1 VTLLDFVRLSRAHVW
16 SLLFLTLVGAGSA
29 WVITERMPEVYLADA
44 SGYVVVG
51 GDQQTSGEGLA
62 ATTLGGTKADSYLP
76 LVTGRAVAQGAIEAT
91 GIDATPAQVAARVS
105 ATVAPE
111 SVILNV
117 TATGPNPE
125 EARVLADA
133 VIVATSRE
141 ADRIEKTGRSSTT
154 GRPLVQIV
162 PIETALPGVK
172 IAPDP
177 LRNVLIGAVV
187 GLLVAYGLVFLRR
200 QLDTRLRTVADVEA
214 ETGASVLGVVP
225 LTPELRGHAS
235 RGLDQLGLAAEAFR
249 QVRTNLRFVS
259 VDHAPRS
266 IVVTSANAGEGK
278 STMSATL
285 ARVLGE
291 SGQPTVII
299 DADLRR
305 PMLATIFDRP
315 GSVGLSQLLYGQVRL
330 ADALQETE
338 QPNVQLI
345 AAGRTPPNPS
355 ELLGSQRMH
364 ALIDHLAK
372 DHLVIL
378 DAPPLLPVTDAGL
391 LSGMSDG
398 TLLVF
403 AVGRTHKEQARL
415 CAKIMGQVGGHVLG
429 VVLNMAPKKGL
440 GGVVYGYGHGYGSE
454 YSTREKYLPTPGD
467 THTGADAAAVAP
479 ISPAPRKQRSV
490 PRASD
495 LDDATV

>member
-1 VTLLDFVRLSRAHVW
+1 
-16 SLLFLTLVGAGSA
+16 
-29 WVITERMPEVYLADA
+29 MP
-44 SGYVVVG
+44 
-51 GDQQTSGEGLA
+51 
-62 ATTLGGTKADSYLP
+62 
-76 LVTGRAVAQGAIEAT
+76 
-91 GIDATPAQVAARVS
+91 
-105 ATVAPE
+105 
-111 SVILNV
+111 
-117 TATGPNPE
+117 
-125 EARVLADA
+125 
-133 VIVATSRE
+133 
-141 ADRIEKTGRSSTT
+141 SS
-154 GRPLVQIV
+154 
-162 PIETALPGVK
+162 
-172 IAPDP
+172 
-177 LRNVLIGAVV
+177 

-315 GSVGLSQLLYGQVRL
+315 GSVGLSQLLSGQVRL
-330 ADALQETE
+330 ADALQDTD
-338 QPNVQLI
+338 QPNVRLI
-345 AAGRTPPNPS
+345 TAGRTPPNPS

-415 CAKIMGQVGGHVLG
+415 CAKIMSQVGGHVLG

-454 YSTREKYLPTPGD
+454 YSTREKYLPRPGD
-467 THTGADAAAVAP
+467 TDTHRRRGRRADHPGAAQAAAGAALERP
-479 ISPAPRKQRSV
+479 GRRHRLTPRPQRRET
-490 PRASD
+490 PRRP
-495 LDDATV
+495 